1 MFLFSL
7 FFALLQVHTTG
18 STNIEALSSSPT
30 SSHTDYAPATSSANI
45 SLLGPRQIAVPPT
58 QSTADTED
66 EDNTIQGQQQQPQQ
80 TVAHV
85 LPRVE
90 PPSSGGFTQD
100 QGTSSS
106 SSNTVTTTQASLKR
120 QRDTDV
126 DNGPNDEQ
134 NKVQQQVKRTRIQPM
149 GTEASQSVSESGLEV
164 EYQVPTS
171 SQRDHEEEV
180 IVVESDE
187 GEGPDEGE
195 GVDDEADDPDTEG
208 YDMELSYPVSWYI
221 QRAECATSSSFFTF
235 KSQ

>member
-1 MFLFSL
+1 M
-7 FFALLQVHTTG
+7 HTTG
-18 STNIEALSSSPT
+18 STSIEALSSSPT

-66 EDNTIQGQQQQPQQ
+66 EDNTMQVQQQQPQQ
-80 TVAHV
+80 AVAHV

-90 PPSSGGFTQD
+90 PPSSGFSQD

-120 QRDTDV
+120 LRDSDA
-126 DNGPNDEQ
+126 DNSAGDEQ
-134 NKVQQQVKRTRIQPM
+134 GKTQQQPKRTRVQPM

-187 GEGPDEGE
+187 GEGPDEGD
-195 GVDDEADDPDTEG
+195 GVDDEADDQES
-208 YDMELSYPVSWYI
+208 YDMELAYPVS
-221 QRAECATSSSFFTF
+221 
-235 KSQ
+235 